1 MITDPISDFITR
13 IKNACMA
20 LQPEC
25 VSPHSKMREQIAAIL
40 KDGGYIADY
49 KITSE
54 GNKKQ
59 ITLKLK
65 NTAKRQAIRG
75 LRRVSRPGRRIYVPA
90 KSIPRVLGG
99 LGTAI
104 LSTPRGVISGT
115 EAKKLNVGGEV
126 LCYIW

>member
-1 MITDPISDFITR
+1 MMTDPISDFITR
-13 IKNACMA
+13 IRNSCMA
-20 LQPEC
+20 LKPVCE
-25 VSPHSKMREQIAAIL
+25 SPHSAMREKIALIL

-49 KITSE
+49 E
-54 GNKKQ
+54 VLADGPKK
-59 ITLKLK
+59 TLKLHLK
-65 NTAKRQAIRG
+65 NTGKRQAIRG

-104 LSTPRGVISGT
+104 LSTPRGVITGV

-126 LCYIW
+126 LCYVW